1 MKKSILMAGAALLT
15 LGLASCGSGSCDKGA
30 CDAKSDVDVVY
41 TGVLPAAD
49 CDGVR
54 YTLLLDYDDNNQEG
68 DYTLVETYIQA
79 DTVSAIGYKDL
90 QSFVSEGDF
99 TVEKQ
104 GDKSYLKL
112 VKDAKDSA
120 AGSIDT
126 PLYLLVDS
134 ESTLT
139 LTNQDLEVSN
149 TPGMNY
155 TLTKSK

>member
-1 MKKSILMAGAALLT
+1 MKKSILMAGVALLT
-15 LGLASCGSGSCDKGA
+15 LGLASCGGNSCDKGAA

-54 YTLLLDYDDNNQEG
+54 YTLLLDYDNEKDG
-68 DYTLVETYIQA
+68 DYTLVETYIQS
-79 DTVSAIGYKDL
+79 DTLSAIGYKDL

-99 TVEKQ
+99 TVEQQ
-104 GDKSYLKL
+104 GGKSYLKL
-112 VKDAKDSA
+112 VKDVKDSA